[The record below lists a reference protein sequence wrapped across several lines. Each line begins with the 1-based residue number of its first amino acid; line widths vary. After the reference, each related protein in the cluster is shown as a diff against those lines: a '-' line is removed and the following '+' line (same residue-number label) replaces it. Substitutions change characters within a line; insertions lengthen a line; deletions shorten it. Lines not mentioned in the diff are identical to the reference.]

1 MTILDRLTWACVG
14 FLGVAVAIIILSP
27 VKQDKQ
33 PSGTPRTGAELCQEV
48 AHELD
53 QQYARQMVTR
63 QEAQRIIKR
72 CQLFYSK

>member
-1 MTILDRLTWACVG
+1 M
-14 FLGVAVAIIILSP
+14 
-27 VKQDKQ
+27 KQDKQ
-33 PSGTPRTGAELCQEV
+33 PSDTPRTGTELCQEV
-48 AHELD
+48 AHELN